1 MKNFPVQEGEL
12 GPCRGVEKQR
22 KRREKDRGASLINTI
37 YIISLLSLLIYLN
50 QSHIDAALFG
60 YRARTRHMFARKF
73 REHGPTKLSTY
84 MITYKVGDLVDIKA
98 NGSIHKGM
106 PHKFY
111 HGRTAVVYNVSP
123 RALGL
128 IVNKRVGN
136 RYMEK
141 RINVRIEHVKPS
153 QSRADF
159 LRRVQENDAARK
171 SQGCR

>member
-1 MKNFPVQEGEL
+1 MPH
-12 GPCRGVEKQR
+12 
-22 KRREKDRGASLINTI
+22 S
-37 YIISLLSLLIYLN
+37 
-50 QSHIDAALFG
+50 FG

-106 PHKFY
+106 PHKFH
-111 HGRTAVVYNVSP
+111 HGRTAVVYNVTP

-153 QSRADF
+153 KSGNDF
-159 LRRVQENDAARK
+159 RLRVQENDAARK
-171 SQGCR
+171 VAKAAGQKVSLKRKPAGPRPAHSVSTLNNEPVFMTPIPYEQLI

>member
-1 MKNFPVQEGEL
+1 MPH
-12 GPCRGVEKQR
+12 
-22 KRREKDRGASLINTI
+22 S
-37 YIISLLSLLIYLN
+37 
-50 QSHIDAALFG
+50 FG

-153 QSRADF
+153 QSRSDF
-159 LRRVQENDAARK
+159 LRRVQENDAARLEAK
-171 SQGCR
+171 AAGKKVVLKRQPAGPRAAHAVSTLNNEPVFMTPIPYEQLI

>member
-1 MKNFPVQEGEL
+1 MPH
-12 GPCRGVEKQR
+12 
-22 KRREKDRGASLINTI
+22 S
-37 YIISLLSLLIYLN
+37 Y
-50 QSHIDAALFG
+50 G
-60 YRARTRHMFARKF
+60 YRARTRHMFARNF

-111 HGRTAVVYNVSP
+111 HGRTAVVYNVTP

-128 IVNKRVGN
+128 IVHKRVGN

-153 QSRADF
+153 KSREDF
-159 LRRVQENDAARK
+159 LKRAKENSILRAEAKARGEK
-171 SQGCR
+171 ICLKRQPAGPRPAHTVSTVNNEPVFMAPVPFEQLI

>member
-1 MKNFPVQEGEL
+1 
-12 GPCRGVEKQR
+12 
-22 KRREKDRGASLINTI
+22 
-37 YIISLLSLLIYLN
+37 
-50 QSHIDAALFG
+50 
-60 YRARTRHMFARKF
+60 MFSRNF
-73 REHGPTKLSTY
+73 REHGNTKLSTY

-106 PHKFY
+106 PHKYY

-153 QSRADF
+153 KSRADF
-159 LRRVQENDAARK
+159 LRRVQENAAASAAAK
-171 SQGCR
+171 AQGLPAPVLKRLPAGPRPAHMVSMLNNEPVTVTPIPYEQLI

>member
-1 MKNFPVQEGEL
+1 
-12 GPCRGVEKQR
+12 
-22 KRREKDRGASLINTI
+22 
-37 YIISLLSLLIYLN
+37 
-50 QSHIDAALFG
+50 
-60 YRARTRHMFARKF
+60 MFARNF

-111 HGRTAVVYNVSP
+111 HGRTAVVYNVTP

-141 RINVRIEHVKPS
+141 RISVRIEHVKPS
-153 QSRADF
+153 KSRQDF
-159 LRRVQENDAARK
+159 LERVKANDAAHAAAKANGTTVSCKRLPAGPRAAHTV
-171 SQGCR
+171 SMVNNEPITITPVRYEQLI

>member
-1 MKNFPVQEGEL
+1 
-12 GPCRGVEKQR
+12 
-22 KRREKDRGASLINTI
+22 
-37 YIISLLSLLIYLN
+37 
-50 QSHIDAALFG
+50 
-60 YRARTRHMFARKF
+60 MFARKF

-128 IVNKRVGN
+128 IVNKRVGG
-136 RYMEK
+136 RFIEK

-153 QSRADF
+153 KSRVDF
-159 LRRVQENDAARK
+159 NRRVQENDAARK
-171 SQGCR
+171 VAKEAGIKVSLKRQPLGPRVAHSVSMINNEPVFMTPIPYEQLI

>member
-1 MKNFPVQEGEL
+1 MPH
-12 GPCRGVEKQR
+12 
-22 KRREKDRGASLINTI
+22 S
-37 YIISLLSLLIYLN
+37 
-50 QSHIDAALFG
+50 FG
-60 YRARTRHMFARKF
+60 YRARTRHMFSRKF
-73 REHGPTKLSTY
+73 REHGLTKLSTY

-153 QSRADF
+153 QSRNDF
-159 LRRVQENDAARK
+159 LRRDQDNDAARK
-171 SQGCR
+171 VAKAAGVKVTLKRQPLGPRASHSVSTVNNEPVFMTPIPYEQLI

>member
-1 MKNFPVQEGEL
+1 MPH
-12 GPCRGVEKQR
+12 
-22 KRREKDRGASLINTI
+22 S
-37 YIISLLSLLIYLN
+37 
-50 QSHIDAALFG
+50 FG
-60 YRARTRHMFARKF
+60 YRARTRHMFSRNF
-73 REHGPTKLSTY
+73 REHGNTKLSTY

-111 HGRTAVVYNVSP
+111 HGRTAIVYNVAP

-141 RINVRIEHVKPS
+141 RINVRIEHLKPS
-153 QSRADF
+153 KSRADF
-159 LRRVQENDAARK
+159 IRRVQENQAATAAAKAEGRPVPVLK
-171 SQGCR
+171 RSPAGPRPAHTVSTLNNEPVTVTPIPYEQLI